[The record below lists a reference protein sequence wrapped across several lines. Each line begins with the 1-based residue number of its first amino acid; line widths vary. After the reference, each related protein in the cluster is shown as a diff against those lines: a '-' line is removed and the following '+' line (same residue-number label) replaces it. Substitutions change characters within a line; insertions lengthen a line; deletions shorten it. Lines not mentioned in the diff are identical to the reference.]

1 MIKADAVKGHPP
13 DKCLS
18 EANRI
23 LCMENEFSMFITAF
37 CGMLDIGTGEVSYS
51 NGGHK
56 LPFVLRAGGEV
67 ETMPTTDGIALGVL
81 EDDSLYGIGRMKLDP
96 GDTIFLYSD
105 GVTEAMNRNLELFT
119 DKRLA
124 NVLAGAD
131 TDTPKDA
138 VEAALAAVDV
148 FSEGVPPADDMAL
161 LAIRYN

>member
-1 MIKADAVKGHPP
+1 
-13 DKCLS
+13 
-18 EANRI
+18 
-23 LCMENEFSMFITAF
+23 MENEFSMFITAF

-56 LPFVLRAGGEV
+56 LPFVLRAGERWRPCRPR
-67 ETMPTTDGIALGVL
+67 TIALGVL

-148 FSEGVPPADDMAL
+148 FSEGFL
-161 LAIRYN
+161 RRTTWRF